1 MSRLIYSFMVSLDGY
16 VEGPNRELDW
26 PLIDEELHTF
36 INDQQSEIG
45 AELYGR
51 RLYELMA
58 GYWPTAD
65 LDPTNP
71 PFVIEFAQ
79 IWKRMEKIVFSR
91 SLERVEGN
99 ARLVRT
105 DAIEEIKRLK
115 GQPGKDLAIGG
126 PTLAA
131 AALQQGLIDEY
142 QLFVHPVILGG
153 GTPMFPALER
163 PIKLR
168 LVERHQFGSGVVYL
182 RYLYANPVIK
192 SGQLA

>member
-1 MSRLIYSFMVSLDGY
+1 MRRLIYSFMVSLDGY
-16 VEGPNRELDW
+16 IEGPNRELDW

-51 RLYELMA
+51 RLYELMTE
-58 GYWPTAD
+58 YWPTAD
-65 LDPTNP
+65 LDPSNP
-71 PFVIEFAQ
+71 PFVIEFAR
-79 IWKRMEKIVFSR
+79 IWKRMEKIVFSH

-115 GQPGKDLAIGG
+115 EQPGKALAIGG

-131 AALQQGLIDEY
+131 AAFQQGLIDEY

-153 GTPMFPALER
+153 GTPMFPALSQ

-168 LVERHQFGSGVVYL
+168 LVESHVFGSGVVYL
-182 RYLYANPVIK
+182 RYLNSDPVIK
-192 SGQLA
+192 SEQLA